1 MTDKE
6 TVIKIMNTCS
16 ICLDNMDTDIYKTE
30 CKHEFHED
38 CIREYVN
45 YINRD
50 VNRSNMNFIRCPL
63 CNKEIKIAEKENVYT
78 TIEKFT
84 NVFVKVIIICIVLAI
99 MTNIIIKSQ

>member
-1 MTDKE
+1 MTNKE
-6 TVIKIMNTCS
+6 TVIKIIDTCS
-16 ICLDNMDTDIYKTE
+16 ICLDNMEIDIYKTE
-30 CKHEFHED
+30 CNHEFHED

-63 CNKEIKIAEKENVYT
+63 CNKDIKIAEKETVYKR
-78 TIEKFT
+78 IDGFT
-84 NVFVKVIIICIVLAI
+84 NAFVKVIIICIVIGI